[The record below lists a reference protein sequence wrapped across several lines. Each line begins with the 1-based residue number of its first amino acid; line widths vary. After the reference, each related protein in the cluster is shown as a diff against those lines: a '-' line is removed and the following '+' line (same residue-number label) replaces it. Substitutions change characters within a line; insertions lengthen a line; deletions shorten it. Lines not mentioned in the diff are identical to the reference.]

1 MIYTDDMDMNSEK
14 ESILEKIEGIFIISK
29 RGRSLQL
36 TIPIEVSEAID
47 LKKGDYVKFYINK
60 KHNYAIIIDKEK
72 LKDKIV
78 IGKDFGFT
86 HIQQSEHLLKS
97 SDIAID
103 NKIKKNHNDKLE

>member
-1 MIYTDDMDMNSEK
+1 MDMNSEK

-47 LKKGDYVKFYINK
+47 LKEGDYVKFYINK

-86 HIQQSEHLLKS
+86 HIQQSEHLFKS
-97 SDIAID
+97 S
-103 NKIKKNHNDKLE
+103 